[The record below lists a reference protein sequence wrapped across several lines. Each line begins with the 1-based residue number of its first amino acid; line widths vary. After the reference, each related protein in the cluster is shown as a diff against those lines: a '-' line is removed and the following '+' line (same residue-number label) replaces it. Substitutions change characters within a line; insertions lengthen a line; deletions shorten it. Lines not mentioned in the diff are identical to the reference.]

1 MFFGL
6 LKLFPCILQL
16 FVAQNHEN
24 FNSFQHGF
32 GLSLNDYV
40 EKGYGLPQ
48 ISSVVVSTEMCWGIN
63 LFPMCIPFVT
73 AQNHEN
79 FNSFQHGFGL

>member
-1 MFFGL
+1 MCWGIN
-6 LKLFPCILQL
+6 LFPMCIP
-16 FVAQNHEN
+16 FVTAQNHEK

-32 GLSLNDYV
+32 GLSLNGHV
-40 EKGYGLPQ
+40 EKGNSLPQ
-48 ISSVVVSTEMCWGIN
+48 ISSVVVSTKMCWGIN